1 MKLISSGLVA
11 ILTVACLAALPA
23 CLAAAG
29 GENAYIKLSQEIIRY
44 ARTNAVNKL
53 AVLDFEARGQ
63 AGKTEAEYVSEKL
76 GTYLA
81 GRKSPALIER
91 ALLEK
96 VLKEAKLSSAADNP
110 AGSPQMLQDIF
121 SIDAIVTGTV
131 FAGGGRLKILARL
144 IDIKTGRV
152 LFSDEAETATE
163 QPDPPASFSDLREA
177 AGASPLYAS
186 APAAGAHLDLP
197 GFADPAEGD
206 TFVDTAPDLRERP
219 AAYNDSSCTYRQQQ
233 LTKLNSELVD
243 TKAKYWADKMK
254 EPGFNAR
261 GLRKNPGSEISDPQ
275 LKARFYKLLKRYDQD
290 PPAPPE
296 PEQLAK
302 VINLIAYENRLDNDC
317 AL

>member
-1 MKLISSGLVA
+1 MINFGLVA
-11 ILTVACLAALPA
+11 MLAVACLPVLPA
-23 CLAAAG
+23 CLTAAG
-29 GENAYIKLSQEIIRY
+29 DGETAYITLSQEIIKY

-53 AVLDFEARGQ
+53 AVLDFEARGL
-63 AGKTEAEYVSEKL
+63 AGKTEAEYVSEKM

-81 GRKSPALIER
+81 GRNSPMLIER
-91 ALLEK
+91 AMLEK
-96 VLKEAKLSSAADNP
+96 VLKEAKLSSATDDP
-110 AGSPQMLQDIF
+110 AGNAQMLQDIF

-131 FAGGGRLKILARL
+131 FAEGGKLKILARL

-152 LFSDEAETATE
+152 LFSDEAETWTE
-163 QPDPPASFSDLREA
+163 QPEPLASFSDLQEA

-186 APAAGAHLDLP
+186 PPTAGAHMELP

-206 TFVDTAPDLRERP
+206 TFVDTAPDFRERP
-219 AAYNDSSCTYRQQQ
+219 AASNDSSCTFRQQQ

-243 TKAKYWADKMK
+243 TKARYWADKMK
-254 EPGFNAR
+254 DPGFNAR
-261 GLRKNPGSEISDPQ
+261 GLRKNPGSEIGDPE
-275 LKARFYKLLKRYDQD
+275 LKARFYKLLKRYDED

-302 VINLIAYENRLDNDC
+302 VINLITYETRLDNDC